1 MIDTSFRTRSIIN
14 HVTFFIP
21 SIIVTLT
28 HFLPSNPILGLVTM
42 FLICTIPGYAALN
55 RLKLH
60 TTIRFQDLFFSILLS
75 LLLLQIVYAAYSVFC
90 FGIGFEKSITKPQ
103 VFLIAIVI
111 LLISS
116 QSLRKEIK
124 GSRRPK
130 LISDIFMGLQ
140 GRNFVF
146 YLIPLAIPLISFI
159 AVARLNVKNDSITT
173 AVVIYSCIG
182 ILLILISE
190 IVLSKS
196 VGLHYLI
203 FYCTLLALLIGSTFR
218 GDGGFWGVDIN
229 WEYTVATRVL
239 LQEHWIPLAESPYNS
254 TLSITILPVV
264 LSFLTKFSLGIIFK
278 FFYVSIGALI
288 PLASYCLLRRF
299 VRNSIAMGV
308 IMITIVGSISYIP
321 QMTALAR
328 QIIGTAFFIGM
339 LLVVFNSTWDRKKKI
354 RVILL
359 FSCGLSVSHYSSA
372 YLCTIIFI
380 SAGVVSF
387 FIRRTAY
394 FRCSGFKPITSLS
407 LGLGILVITFF
418 WNGILNNSVQD
429 LNSISTNVSS
439 KGLQFLPSR
448 SGSFID
454 RWLSGV
460 VASPKEAKDEFK
472 SSILKS
478 NAITFP
484 NLQPYPSSLTYEVAP
499 AEYATSEPPFGEST
513 AQLFSWLYIIINTI
527 FQALIVVQV
536 LFALLLIFRL
546 LPKEKRESIMRLN
559 SQIPTVLIE
568 IIPLASI
575 SLLLAI
581 FLRISGTASSFYNP
595 ERAAFQLAFIF
606 SISISVLLEIFTKL
620 TNRFQRVWGA
630 AFLFSCFV
638 FLQQATGLIGYIY
651 GSPSARISSNFS
663 EESIYIISKNEQIA
677 SEWINRN
684 TPQDSYFQGDNAA
697 GLVISQKNI
706 FDKKPYLS
714 QIAPFAVFTGSYVYL
729 SKPNLETGITRQGS
743 FRFRVPLDYLDQNL
757 SVVYSSGGA
766 RVYR

>member
-1 MIDTSFRTRSIIN
+1 M
-14 HVTFFIP
+14 
-21 SIIVTLT
+21 L
-28 HFLPSNPILGLVTM
+28 
-42 FLICTIPGYAALN
+42 LICTFPGYAVLT

-60 TTIRFQDLFFSILLS
+60 TSSRFQDLFFSVLLS

-90 FGIGFEKSITKPQ
+90 FGIGFENSITKSQ

-173 AVVIYSCIG
+173 AVLLYSCIG

-190 IVLSKS
+190 IILSKS

-239 LQEHWIPLAESPYNS
+239 LQEHWIPLVESPYNAM
-254 TLSITILPVV
+254 LSITVLPVV

-278 FFYVSIGALI
+278 FFYVFISALI

-308 IMITIVGSISYIP
+308 VMITIVGSISYIP

-328 QIIGTAFFIGM
+328 QEIGITFFIGM
-339 LLVVFNSTWDRKKKI
+339 LLVVSDSTWDRKKKI

-359 FSCGLSVSHYSSA
+359 FACGLSVSHYSSA
-372 YLCTIIFI
+372 YLCSIIFL
-380 SAGVVSF
+380 SAGLVSF
-387 FIRRTAY
+387 FIKRFVYSRFA
-394 FRCSGFKPITSLS
+394 GLKPVTSLS
-407 LGLGILVITFF
+407 LGLAIVAITLL
-418 WNGILNNSVQD
+418 WNGVLNNSAQD
-429 LNSISTNVSS
+429 INDVSTNISS
-439 KGLQFLPSR
+439 KGLQFLPSG
-448 SGSFID
+448 SGNFID

-460 VASPKEAKDEFK
+460 VVSSEITTDEFK
-472 SSILKS
+472 SSTLKR
-478 NAITFP
+478 NAYIYPSF
-484 NLQPYPSSLTYEVAP
+484 QPTPSSLMYDLSLAKYP
-499 AEYATSEPPFGEST
+499 TSNPPLGTST
-513 AQLFSWLYIIINTI
+513 AQFFSWSYVIVNTI
-527 FQALIVVQV
+527 FQAIVAIQV
-536 LFALLLIFRL
+536 LFTLLFIFRL
-546 LPKEKRESIMRLN
+546 LPKKWKKSIRSLEFQ
-559 SQIPTVLIE
+559 SSFVLIE
-568 IIPLASI
+568 LFPIVSVALLFAII
-575 SLLLAI
+575 
-581 FLRISGTASSFYNP
+581 LRTSGTFNSFYNP
-595 ERAAFQLAFIF
+595 ERAAFQVALIF
-606 SISISVLLEIFTKL
+606 SISIAVLLEASLKL
-620 TNRFQRVWGA
+620 SNRFKRVWGA

-651 GSPSARISSNFS
+651 GAPSARISSNIS
-663 EESIYIISKNEQIA
+663 EDSIYIISKNEQSA
-677 SEWINRN
+677 ADWINRN
-684 TPQDSYFQGDNAA
+684 TPKDSFLQSDDAA
-697 GLVISQKNI
+697 RLVNSQKNI
-706 FDKKPYLS
+706 FDIKPLIKL
-714 QIAPFAVFTGSYVYL
+714 IAPFAIFRDSYVYL
-729 SKPNLETGITRQGS
+729 SKANLESGITRQGGTG
-743 FRFRVPLDYLDQNL
+743 FQFRVPLDYLNQNL
-757 SVVYSSGGA
+757 SVVYSSGRA